1 LLRDILGVVALATLA
16 VFTIPQI
23 KNPYFYAISW
33 CLYGFIQGLFGTGLW
48 VLAHECGH
56 GGFSPSQ
63 RLNDMIGW
71 SIHSMLLTPY
81 FSWKSTHRRHHMYAN
96 HMERDHHYVPYRR
109 DAYAAK
115 LGADKSKLEDL
126 AADTPV
132 ATTLRI
138 IIQQVFG

>member
-1 LLRDILGVVALATLA
+1 
-16 VFTIPQI
+16 
-23 KNPYFYAISW
+23 
-33 CLYGFIQGLFGTGLW
+33 
-48 VLAHECGH
+48 
-56 GGFSPSQ
+56 
-63 RLNDMIGW
+63 
-71 SIHSMLLTPY
+71 
-81 FSWKSTHRRHHMYAN
+81 MYAN

-115 LGADKSKLEDL
+115 LGVDKSKLEDL